1 MSDLPP
7 NYALERSVTG
17 WQVGAAGA
25 RDYIAPAAL
34 GNCRRAAAQR
44 GR

>member
-1 MSDLPP
+1 MPP

-17 WQVGAAGA
+17 LAVGAAGA
-25 RDYIAPAAL
+25 RESLAPAAPS
-34 GNCRRAAAQR
+34 NCLARPGQR